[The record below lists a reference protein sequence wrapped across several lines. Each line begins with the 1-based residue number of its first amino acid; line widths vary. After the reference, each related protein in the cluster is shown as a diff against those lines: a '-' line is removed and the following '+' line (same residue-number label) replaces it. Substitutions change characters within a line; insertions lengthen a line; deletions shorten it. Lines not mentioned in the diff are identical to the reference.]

1 MACTRTDSELGRSV
15 IVDGVIGCVPMKY
28 SIDLSPLRFQF
39 PFVLQLNSKS
49 HISNDSPNV
58 VDIVM
63 RKDFVQSQIRVALD
77 NNINGH
83 QNIVLINRNI
93 NKHSRCRRDRYNISS
108 KIITYN
114 ILKLLLKKNMAISFF
129 KSSNLFEI
137 FIVNMI
143 ANCTRPRSLFCDSEN
158 YVAVA

>member
-1 MACTRTDSELGRSV
+1 MILQMESTFFK
-15 IVDGVIGCVPMKY
+15 KY
-28 SIDLSPLRFQF
+28 FLRF
-39 PFVLQLNSKS
+39 L
-49 HISNDSPNV
+49 
-58 VDIVM
+58 
-63 RKDFVQSQIRVALD
+63 IRVALD

>member
-1 MACTRTDSELGRSV
+1 MAHGRGSSRCAGTWGVDGDALRLGELGGGRRNRGAVVNGPVRCGRVGFEGPPAASRV
-15 IVDGVIGCVPMKY
+15 
-28 SIDLSPLRFQF
+28 
-39 PFVLQLNSKS
+39 LNSKS

-58 VDIVM
+58 VDIVLA
-63 RKDFVQSQIRVALD
+63 KNFVQSQIRVALD

-114 ILKLLLKKNMAISFF
+114 ILKLLLKKF
-129 KSSNLFEI
+129 
-137 FIVNMI
+137 
-143 ANCTRPRSLFCDSEN
+143 
-158 YVAVA
+158 